1 MEEGQEGEVEEGIGH
16 ELVDDGGGRFTTSTA
31 QQWRI
36 RVQKGGHERSEGGG
50 GKRQMRERG
59 GVVVG
64 RGRGRVE

>member
-36 RVQKGGHERSEGGG
+36 RVQKGGHERSEGGER
-50 GKRQMRERG
+50 RQTRERG
-59 GVVVG
+59 GCG
-64 RGRGRVE
+64 CGKRERES